1 MNIHVYLSI
10 LVVYFLGFIG
20 MYFYSLK
27 QDEECGLE
35 RNPKEALLLA
45 VIWLIPTV
53 IVIIWIAVEKIIRQ
67 VRATYHRNKKNG

>member
-45 VIWLIPTV
+45 LFWFVLIPILLLL
-53 IVIIWIAVEKIIRQ
+53 IVVEKIIHLVCAAYNR
-67 VRATYHRNKKNG
+67 YKKNG

>member
-10 LVVYFLGFIG
+10 LVIYFLGFIG

-45 VIWLIPTV
+45 VIWFIPTI
-53 IVIIWIAVEKIIRQ
+53 IVIIWILVEKIIHL
-67 VRATYHRNKKNG
+67 VRAAYNRYKKNG

>member
-27 QDEECGLE
+27 SRM
-35 RNPKEALLLA
+35 RNVASKEIKRSAIIRFILVCAHSTLL
-45 VIWLIPTV
+45 
-53 IVIIWIAVEKIIRQ
+53 IWIVVEKLF
-67 VRATYHRNKKNG
+67 T

>member
-1 MNIHVYLSI
+1 MNICIYLSI
-10 LVVYFLGFIG
+10 LVVYCMGFIC

-27 QDEECGLE
+27 RDKECGLE

-45 VIWLIPTV
+45 VIWFIPTI

-67 VRATYHRNKKNG
+67 VRATYNWNKTNG

>member
-20 MYFYSLK
+20 MYFYSIK

-53 IVIIWIAVEKIIRQ
+53 IVIIWIAVEKIIRL